1 MATRRRFSNVFKR
14 MVVEECLS
22 GSSTQAQLARQYNIS
37 SQLII
42 IRWHKSYSQG
52 KLARD
57 NDPDML
63 SRDARIRELERM
75 VGKLAMENE
84 LLKKAAQLEQR
95 EQKENSFIITGPKV
109 VPYKRGVL

>member
-1 MATRRRFSNVFKR
+1 MATRKRFSNVFKR
-14 MVVEECLS
+14 MVVEEYLS
-22 GSSTQAQLARQYNIS
+22 GSSSQAQLARRYNIS

-42 IRWHKSYSQG
+42 RWRKSYSQG
-52 KLARD
+52 KLATD

-84 LLKKAAQLEQR
+84 LLKKAAQLEHQ
-95 EQKENSFIITGPKV
+95 EQSENSSIVTGPNV
-109 VPYKRGVL
+109 VPYKRGAP